1 MNSNAKAFLIATAV
15 LAALA
20 GGPTLYAYAD
30 SAAPQAPE
38 SATPGDQGGMM
49 GDMGGMSQMM
59 GQMSEMMDSCNAM
72 MKTAAQHDRPETPTD
87 GDQQ

>member
-1 MNSNAKAFLIATAV
+1 MNINAKAFLTTTAV

-20 GGPTLYAYAD
+20 GVPTLYAYAD
-30 SAAPQAPE
+30 SSKSAAP
-38 SATPGDQGGMM
+38 GNQGGMM

-59 GQMSEMMDSCNAM
+59 SQMTEMMDSCNAM
-72 MKTAAQHDRPETPTD
+72 MKTAAQHDHPETPTD